1 MTECNEQQFKR
12 VARALDGQA
21 VDLTPAERELADEI
35 RRMDSDLSGALQ
47 TSIGPKT
54 AERARRRMAAALAG
68 GNMRKH
74 VRVAVLSGVSAAA
87 MIIIALGLANLMV
100 NGSVLPDYDAV
111 SMQIWERW
119 ARPKQEAATEM
130 LANDLAELE
139 AVHSTLVELWEED
152 PDYEAREFWRLWG
165 EESTAPS
172 ESRRTSAGRLRAV

>member
-35 RRMDSDLSGALQ
+35 LRMDSDLSGALQ
-47 TSIGPKT
+47 TPIGPKA
-54 AERARRRMAAALAG
+54 AERARRRLAAALAG
-68 GNMRKH
+68 GNMWKH
-74 VRVAVLSGVSAAA
+74 VRVAFLSGVSAAA
-87 MIIIALGLANLMV
+87 MIIIAMGLANLMV
-100 NGSVLPDYDAV
+100 TGSVLPDDAV

-119 ARPKQEAATEM
+119 VMPKQKAATEM
-130 LANDLAELE
+130 LANDLAELD
-139 AVHSTLVELWEED
+139 AVQSTLVEMWEED